1 MTTVKCWYSVGVG
14 NSKILFKKEVQ
25 WFIKV
30 FNERNRKKL
39 LHNLS
44 LQIMVDPEDFTVPS
58 KQL

>member
-1 MTTVKCWYSVGVG
+1 MTAVKCWYSVGVG

-30 FNERNRKKL
+30 FDERNRKKL

-44 LQIMVDPEDFTVPS
+44 LQIMVDPEDFTVPL